1 MAKLLAEVG
10 SATLVEGW
18 KGHCTSL
25 AGLSAYLARLPLTLQ
40 TTCREGV
47 WPRQG
52 GRRGRARALRM
63 IYPAARGCSTELW
76 IGVQG
81 GTPPVPPA
89 SGWYET
95 AVADQLGV
103 PLGADLDRPCRF
115 LHYS

>member
-25 AGLSAYLARLPLTLQ
+25 AGLSAYLARLTLTLQ

-63 IYPAARGCSTELW
+63 IYPAARGCSTEPTNDRAVRVSVREQAIFAIRPKAQAQRW
-76 IGVQG
+76 RSSNIGYVRL
-81 GTPPVPPA
+81 VPEP
-89 SGWYET
+89 
-95 AVADQLGV
+95 
-103 PLGADLDRPCRF
+103 R
-115 LHYS
+115 